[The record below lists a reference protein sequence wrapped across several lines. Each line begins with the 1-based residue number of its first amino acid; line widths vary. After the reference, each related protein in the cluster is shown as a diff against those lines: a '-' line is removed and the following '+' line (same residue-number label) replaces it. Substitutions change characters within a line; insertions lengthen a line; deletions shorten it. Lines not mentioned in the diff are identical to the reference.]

1 MKSFRL
7 SIDFTKA
14 ALEAIANGQPFEGR
28 LTVEILPSP
37 GRASRRR
44 RTVAKR
50 LEKTSVAVLTPDE
63 KTLVD
68 FWNNGEPVREEM
80 DAHTQR
86 NLPLK
91 IPLNLRDHSTIRVA
105 LRTHGLKKLLHYIQ
119 TYFDLCCDGKQYYR
133 KRNVAYKDL
142 PNFLTK
148 LARCIKDQ
156 EPAWWMDNGDART
169 FRKLEDQ
176 DVTAAIAD
184 LYAVRFMSSEF
195 YPERI
200 EDKDYQA
207 FRVGQKEA
215 EAIAER
221 YNLSFD
227 EGAKVLF
234 DAAVETFGPKPI
246 FPAHLMNHK
255 FLKMALPQFLERE
268 YG

>member
-14 ALEAIANGQPFEGR
+14 ALDAIANDQPFEGR
-28 LTVEILPSP
+28 LTVEILPNP
-37 GRASRRR
+37 GRESRRR
-44 RTVAKR
+44 RSDAKR
-50 LEKTSVAVLTPDE
+50 LEKTSVAILTPDE
-63 KTLVD
+63 KALVD
-68 FWNNGEPVREEM
+68 FWNNGEPVREKM

-86 NLPLK
+86 NLPMK
-91 IPLNLRDHSTIRVA
+91 IPLSLRDHSAIRVA
-105 LRTHGLKKLLHYIQ
+105 LRTHDKNKLLRYLQ

-142 PNFLTK
+142 PNFLAR
-148 LARCIKDQ
+148 LSRCIKDQ
-156 EPAWWMDNGDART
+156 EPAWWMDSAEAKNYL
-169 FRKLEDQ
+169 KLEDQ

-184 LYAVRFMSSEF
+184 LFAVRFMKSEF

-207 FRVGQKEA
+207 FRAGQKEA

-227 EGAKVLF
+227 EGTKVLF